1 MLAKCLRSETGEVS
15 DPVGRAPPP
24 VGTGNGT
31 NFRVDGAVRT
41 VRSPGQNAADE
52 DIPETSAMPGP
63 KLPPSVL
70 EEVASSARRKAIT
83 PAIAPIG
90 NDH

>member
-1 MLAKCLRSETGEVS
+1 MCWPNALRSETGGVS

-31 NFRVDGAVRT
+31 NFRVDDAART
-41 VRSPGQNAADE
+41 VRSPEQNAAAE

-63 KLPPSVL
+63 KFSTPPSFFL
-70 EEVASSARRKAIT
+70 QVALIESVF
-83 PAIAPIG
+83 
-90 NDH
+90 DV